1 MANLIDFL
9 GRLLI
14 SALFLIS
21 AYNKIF
27 SIDGTMSW
35 MEGFG
40 IPGFLLYPTI
50 ALEIILPLFIIIGY
64 QARLSAGLLAIFC
77 IATAFLFHYDFVV
90 FRYDCAML
98 RYDFAI
104 FHYVSA
110 EENIHYMWDKLGR
123 SELIGMD
130 VIYAPRTSKKQQ
142 NKPNFFSQKRN
153 SAFIYAKKIK
163 IIQILNYFF
172 SEDQI

>member
-1 MANLIDFL
+1 MFNLIDFI

-50 ALEIILPLFIIIGY
+50 VLEIILPLFVIIGY
-64 QARLSAGLLAIFC
+64 QARLSAGLLSIFC
-77 IATAFLFHYDFVV
+77 LATAF
-90 FRYDCAML
+90 
-98 RYDFAI
+98 I
-104 FHYVSA
+104 FHFNFENQSETISFLKNIGLAGGFLFIVANGTRDWSIDREKKYVR
-110 EENIHYMWDKLGR
+110 L
-123 SELIGMD
+123 
-130 VIYAPRTSKKQQ
+130 
-142 NKPNFFSQKRN
+142 
-153 SAFIYAKKIK
+153 
-163 IIQILNYFF
+163 
-172 SEDQI
+172 